1 MARAEV
7 AFFAELNSLT
17 PRVPR
22 SERMSLIKQQFAS
35 VDLDWDRAFSDD
47 VALMGRL
54 IGDILKLEAAEPGK
68 PGPRSSIEYAEGID
82 ALRRLI
88 GDDYSMHPFPEAI
101 RLLRAGRSLRALSLK
116 LDISKSQLVRLLD
129 GVIQPTPDEMQRA
142 AKAFGKHPSYFL
154 EWRTMAVAEAIRRQ
168 LIELPEASVAA
179 YRQLVRGT

>member
-1 MARAEV
+1 MARPEIE
-7 AFFAELNSLT
+7 FFAELNAAT
-17 PRVPR
+17 PRVTR
-22 SERMSLIKQQFAS
+22 GERLSLIKRQFAS
-35 VDLDWDRAFSDD
+35 IDLDWDRAFSDD

-68 PGPRSSIEYAEGID
+68 PGPRASIEYAEGVE
-82 ALRRLI
+82 ALRRLV
-88 GDDYSMHPFPEAI
+88 GDDYSMHPFPQAI
-101 RLLRAGRSLRALSLK
+101 SLLRAGRSLRAMSLK

-129 GVIQPTPDEMQRA
+129 GDIQPTPDEMQRA

-179 YRQLVRGT
+179 YRQLVKGA